1 MTDSIPT
8 PEVFSNTTYPLID
21 SFPKRLTYAAFMIA
35 APIFNFSFI
44 EVMAPLWRSGKFSDY
59 IYMALLPEAA
69 IWFFPLLAYSVISYL
84 LILNDE
90 ERYSS
95 YIIVR
100 LGIYTG
106 LILSFQY
113 SLLAALTWDLS
124 PVALVYILFIISP
137 LLLSKLRAWIQ
148 NERAFRAL
156 IFAALVIL
164 ILWAILAAIL
174 GYNGAS
180 PIFFLAVFIPMS
192 APFWCFFIALQAAR
206 WLWKYH
212 ESKLTLAHGFGLF
225 AWISAYV
232 FALRFNIVKM
242 YELYTALPTQP
253 PNCYIATAAAN
264 GHPAFVRSHEVQLQN
279 GQSMRVNKQLQIL
292 KCTELA
298 LLAASPRLHKIF
310 RAAYDVTG
318 KSLARRI
325 QNPFLSDM
333 AYLALKP
340 FEWIAVLMLSLVTP
354 AWKNFVSRIYIKQ

>member
-1 MTDSIPT
+1 MPT
-8 PEVFSNTTYPLID
+8 PELPDNNSHPLLD
-21 SFPKRLTYAAFMIA
+21 SFPKRLAYAAFVIG

-44 EVMAPLWRSGKFSDY
+44 EMMAPLWKSGKFSDY

-69 IWFFPLLAYSVISYL
+69 IWFFPLLVCSISSYL
-84 LILNDE
+84 LILIDE
-90 ERYSS
+90 ERYSR
-95 YIIVR
+95 YVAVR
-100 LGIYTG
+100 LGIYIG

-113 SLLAALTWDLS
+113 SLLAALTWDLL
-124 PVALVYILFIISP
+124 PVAFVCILFIISP
-137 LLLSKLRAWIQ
+137 FLLSKLRAWIQ
-148 NERAFRAL
+148 NERIFRAL
-156 IFAALVIL
+156 IFAVVVIL
-164 ILWAILAAIL
+164 ILWAIIAAIL
-174 GYNGAS
+174 GYNSAS

-225 AWISAYV
+225 AWLSAYV

-264 GHPAFVRSHEVQLQN
+264 GHPVFVRSHEVQMQS

-292 KCTELA
+292 KCAELA
-298 LLAASPRLHKIF
+298 LMASMPRLHKIF
-310 RAAYDVTG
+310 RAVYDMAG
-318 KSLARRI
+318 KPLARRI
-325 QNPFLSDM
+325 QNPFFADM

-340 FEWIAVLMLSLVTP
+340 LEWLAVLALNLVTP
-354 AWKNFVSRIYIKQ
+354 AWKNFVSRMYIK